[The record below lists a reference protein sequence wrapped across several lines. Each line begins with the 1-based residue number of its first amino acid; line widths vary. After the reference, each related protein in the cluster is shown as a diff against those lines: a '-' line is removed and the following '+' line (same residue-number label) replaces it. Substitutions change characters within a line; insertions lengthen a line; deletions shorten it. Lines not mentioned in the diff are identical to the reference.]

1 MVARNF
7 VSLLIVLL
15 RKGSTLWL
23 IIKYHHKLISLFLYC
38 DYHVY
43 FVFILLRE
51 GIMKMFLEAL
61 LCLWF
66 RRSIMDNCRHVAA
79 LTVAAN
85 SSVLNPQKWSC
96 QICGT
101 TESVWVSITLTVLFR
116 DSFKLF
122 LLSAIENVMHS
133 CFFIHLYTQ
142 QLEQE
147 TQLSLTNRAI
157 H

>member
-1 MVARNF
+1 
-7 VSLLIVLL
+7 
-15 RKGSTLWL
+15 
-23 IIKYHHKLISLFLYC
+23 
-38 DYHVY
+38 
-43 FVFILLRE
+43 
-51 GIMKMFLEAL
+51 
-61 LCLWF
+61 
-66 RRSIMDNCRHVAA
+66 MDNCRHVAA

-85 SSVLNPQKWSC
+85 SSVLNPQKWAC